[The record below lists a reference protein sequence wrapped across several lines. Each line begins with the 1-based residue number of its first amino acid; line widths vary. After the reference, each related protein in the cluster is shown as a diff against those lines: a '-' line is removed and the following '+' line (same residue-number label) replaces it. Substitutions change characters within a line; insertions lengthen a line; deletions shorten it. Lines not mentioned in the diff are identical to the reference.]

1 MYMASEAAIA
11 PAERIDS
18 LILTI
23 RGQRVM
29 LDSDLARVYG
39 VVTKRLKEQF
49 RRNRERFPNDFAFQL
64 TSQEFAILRSQFATS
79 SLHGGHRYPPVAF
92 TEHGAIMLASV
103 LNSPIAVGAS
113 VAVVRAFVR
122 LRELAMT
129 HKELAKRLD
138 ELEKRMDGHDQ
149 SLKHVF
155 DALRQIMAPPSRAIG
170 FHVRHESSE
179 ASEIPPVRALKK

>member
-1 MYMASEAAIA
+1 MYMASEPAIA

-18 LILTI
+18 LILTV

-29 LDSDLARVYG
+29 LDSALARVYG
-39 VVTKRLKEQF
+39 ILTKRLKEQF
-49 RRNRERFPNDFAFQL
+49 RRNRDRFPSDFAFQL
-64 TSQEFAILRSQFATS
+64 THQEFANLRSQFATS
-79 SLHGGHRYPPVAF
+79 SLHGGLRYAPIAF
-92 TEHGAIMLASV
+92 TEHGAIMFATV
-103 LNSPIAVGAS
+103 LNSPIAVAAS

-122 LRELAMT
+122 LRELALT
-129 HKELAKRLD
+129 HKELTKRMD
-138 ELEKRMDGHDQ
+138 ELETRMDGHDK

-179 ASEIPPVRALKK
+179 ASEVPPVRALRK

>member
-1 MYMASEAAIA
+1 MYMGNEPAIA
-11 PAERIDS
+11 AVERIDS

-29 LDSDLARVYG
+29 LDSDLARIYG
-39 VVTKRLKEQF
+39 IATMRLNEQF
-49 RRNRERFPNDFAFQL
+49 KRNRKRFPSDFAFQL
-64 TSQEFAILRSQFATS
+64 TPHEFAILISQFAIS
-79 SLHGGHRYPPVAF
+79 RSHGGRRKLPFVF

-103 LNSPIAVGAS
+103 LNSPVAVAAS

-138 ELEKRMDGHDQ
+138 ESEKRMDGNDT
-149 SLKHVF
+149 SLKRVF
-155 DALRQIMAPPSRAIG
+155 AALRQIMSPPARAVG
-170 FHVRHESSE
+170 FHVRHESSV
-179 ASEIPPVRALKK
+179 ASEVPPVRALGK

>member
-1 MYMASEAAIA
+1 MYMANEPAIA
-11 PAERIDS
+11 AVERIDS

-49 RRNRERFPNDFAFQL
+49 RRNRERFPGDFAFQL
-64 TSQEFAILRSQFATS
+64 TGQEFAILRSQFATS
-79 SLHGGHRYPPVAF
+79 SLHGGHRYPPIAF

-103 LNSPIAVGAS
+103 LNSPIAVAAS

-129 HKELAKRLD
+129 RKELAKRLD
-138 ELEKRMDGHDQ
+138 ELEKRMDGNDK
-149 SLKHVF
+149 SLKQVF
-155 DALRQIMAPPSRAIG
+155 AALRQIMSPPSRAIG
-170 FHVRHESSE
+170 FHVRYESSE
-179 ASEIPPVRALKK
+179 KPEVPPMRALRK

>member
-1 MYMASEAAIA
+1 
-11 PAERIDS
+11 
-18 LILTI
+18 
-23 RGQRVM
+23 
-29 LDSDLARVYG
+29 
-39 VVTKRLKEQF
+39 
-49 RRNRERFPNDFAFQL
+49 
-64 TSQEFAILRSQFATS
+64 
-79 SLHGGHRYPPVAF
+79 
-92 TEHGAIMLASV
+92 MLASV

-170 FHVRHESSE
+170 FHVCHESSE